1 MEMNE
6 DFDSESE
13 DDGLSFG
20 LEDEETN
27 ESEVGYLTDWSF
39 DLKTSRNDCLKT
51 NIYKSHLLAQSL
63 LCSKF
68 VLSKIKN

>member
-27 ESEVGYLTDWSF
+27 ESEDGYLTDWSF
-39 DLKTSRNDCLKT
+39 DLKN
-51 NIYKSHLLAQSL
+51 
-63 LCSKF
+63 
-68 VLSKIKN
+68 